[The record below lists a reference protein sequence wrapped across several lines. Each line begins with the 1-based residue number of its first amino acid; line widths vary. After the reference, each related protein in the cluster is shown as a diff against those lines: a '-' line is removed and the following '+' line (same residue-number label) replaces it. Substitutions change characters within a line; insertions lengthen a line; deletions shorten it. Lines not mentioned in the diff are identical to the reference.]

1 MQHNQDKSVQGF
13 VLQPLRAQIHF
24 LFGVFKK
31 ILAARKAKARAHRSA
46 KCQGNNE
53 AEFHKKKKT
62 NKKAQSKKESERD
75 RDRLKK
81 GN

>member
-1 MQHNQDKSVQGF
+1 MQHNQGKSVQGF
-13 VLQPLRAQIHF
+13 VIQPLRAQIHF

-53 AEFHKKKKT
+53 AKFHKKKQT
-62 NKKAQSKKESERD
+62 KKLKVKRKVKETETD
-75 RDRLKK
+75 
-81 GN
+81 

>member
-1 MQHNQDKSVQGF
+1 MQHNQGKSVQGF
-13 VLQPLRAQIHF
+13 VIQPLRSQIHF

-53 AEFHKKKKT
+53 AEFHKKKQT
-62 NKKAQSKKESERD
+62 KKLKVKRKVKETETD
-75 RDRLKK
+75 
-81 GN
+81 

>member
-1 MQHNQDKSVQGF
+1 MQHNQGKSVQGF
-13 VLQPLRAQIHF
+13 VIQPLRAQIHF

-53 AEFHKKKKT
+53 AEFHKKKPT
-62 NKKAQSKKESERD
+62 KKLKVKRKVKETD
-75 RDRLKK
+75 TD
-81 GN
+81 

>member
-13 VLQPLRAQIHF
+13 VIQPLRAQIHF

-53 AEFHKKKKT
+53 AEFHKKKKQT
-62 NKKAQSKKESERD
+62 KNLKVKRKVKETETD
-75 RDRLKK
+75 
-81 GN
+81 